1 MAFGGRPAPAV
12 PEAVGTA
19 PDESIAGPVL
29 LYDGTCGFF
38 AESVQFVLRHDRR
51 GLLRFAALDSAFGRA
66 VLARHPE
73 VREFDSV
80 LFVEPAMNGA
90 PERVAAHSSAALRV
104 AEYLG
109 GRWGLFRVARVIP
122 SPIRDAVYRLVA
134 RHRHRLSAHGP
145 QCVVPTAQDRARFL
159 A

>member
-1 MAFGGRPAPAV
+1 MAFGELPSPAV
-12 PEAVGTA
+12 PDVMAA
-19 PDESIAGPVL
+19 PPDESTFGPVL
-29 LYDGTCGFF
+29 LYDGTCGFC

-51 GLLRFAALDSAFGRA
+51 GQLRFAALDSAYGRA
-66 VLARHPE
+66 VLDRHPE
-73 VREFDSV
+73 VRGFDSV
-80 LFVEPAMNGA
+80 LFAEPAMNGA

-109 GRWGLFRVARVIP
+109 GRWGLFRVTRVIP
-122 SPIRDAVYRLVA
+122 APIRDAVYRLVA

-145 QCVVPTAQDRARFL
+145 QCVVPSEQERARFL

>member
-1 MAFGGRPAPAV
+1 MVAV
-12 PEAVGTA
+12 

-29 LYDGTCGFF
+29 LYDGTCGFC

-51 GLLRFAALDSAFGRA
+51 GLLRFAALDSAFGRG
-66 VLARHPE
+66 VMDRHPE
-73 VREFDSV
+73 VRGFDSV
-80 LFVEPAMNGA
+80 LFVEPLLNGA
-90 PERVAAHSSAALRV
+90 LEKVAAHSSAALRV

-109 GRWGLFRVARVIP
+109 GRWGLLRVARVIP

-145 QCVVPTAQDRARFL
+145 QCLVPSAQDRARFL

>member
-1 MAFGGRPAPAV
+1 MAAV
-12 PEAVGTA
+12 
-19 PDESIAGPVL
+19 PDESIARPVL
-29 LYDGTCGFF
+29 LYDGTCGFC

-51 GLLRFAALDSAFGRA
+51 GLLRFAALDSAYGRGI
-66 VLARHPE
+66 LDRHPE
-73 VREFDSV
+73 LRGFDSV
-80 LFVEPAMNGA
+80 LFVEPALNGGL
-90 PERVAAHSSAALRV
+90 EKVAAHSSAALRV

-145 QCVVPTAQDRARFL
+145 QCLVPSAQDRARFL